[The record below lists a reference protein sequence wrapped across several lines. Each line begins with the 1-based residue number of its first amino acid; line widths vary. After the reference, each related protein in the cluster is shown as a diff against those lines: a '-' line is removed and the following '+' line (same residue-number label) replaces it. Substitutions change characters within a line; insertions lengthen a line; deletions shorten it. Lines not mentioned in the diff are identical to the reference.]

1 MPTLGERTLSIMAI
15 DVNRGTTGVL
25 ELPKTLSQTIWQES
39 ESLSVVQS
47 LSPRME
53 LPGGGIDIPI
63 ITGDPE
69 AEWVSETDEKPV
81 SRPTFGNKNLKG
93 YTLAVIVPFSNQFR
107 RDLPALYSAIEQ
119 KLPQALA
126 KKFDRTAL
134 GFAPSPGTGFDT
146 LAAAPEVELTGAYAD
161 YLNALGVVGGAS
173 DDADITA
180 WALSKSAEIDAL
192 GIADN
197 SGRPLLV
204 QDIQNQGAIGS
215 ILARPVFKSNYAAD
229 ATTNVVGIAGDWGST
244 AWGFVEGISISISD
258 QATLNDGG
266 TPLNLWQRNMFAVR
280 AEVEVG
286 FAVRDANRF
295 VKLTKTPAAPET
307 P

>member
-1 MPTLGERTLSIMAI
+1 MAI
-15 DVNRGTTGVL
+15 DINRGTTGVL
-25 ELPKTLSQTIWQES
+25 ELPKELSQTIWQES

-81 SRPTFGNKNLKG
+81 SRPSFANKNLKG

-107 RDLPALYSAIEQ
+107 RDLPALYNAIEQ

-134 GFAPSPGTGFDT
+134 GFETSPGTGFDT
-146 LAAAPEVELTGAYAD
+146 LADAPTQELTGSYAD
-161 YLNALGVVGGAS
+161 YLAALGTVGGAS

-197 SGRPLLV
+197 TGRPLLV
-204 QDIQNQGAIGS
+204 QDIQTQGAIGS

-280 AEVEVG
+280 DEVEVG

-295 VKLTKTPAAPET
+295 VKLTKGADSNP
-307 P
+307 

>member
-1 MPTLGERTLSIMAI
+1 MAI

-53 LPGGGIDIPI
+53 LPGGGVDIPI

-81 SRPTFGNKNLKG
+81 SRPSFANKNLKG

-146 LAAAPEVELTGAYAD
+146 LADAPEVALTGAYAD

-229 ATTNVVGIAGDWGST
+229 AATNVVGIAGDWNST

-295 VKLTKTPAAPET
+295 VKLTKGADTPEG
-307 P
+307 

>member
-1 MPTLGERTLSIMAI
+1 MAI

-39 ESLSVVQS
+39 EHLSVVQS

-53 LPGGGIDIPI
+53 LPGGGVDIPI

-134 GFAPSPGTGFDT
+134 GFASSPGTGFDT
-146 LAAAPEVELTGAYAD
+146 LADAPTQELTGSYDD
-161 YLNALGVVGGAS
+161 YLAALGAVGDAS

-229 ATTNVVGIAGDWGST
+229 AATNVVGIAGDWGST
-244 AWGFVEGISISISD
+244 AWGYVEDISISIATE
-258 QATLNDGG
+258 ATLNDNG

-295 VKLTKTPAAPET
+295 VKLTKGADSNP
-307 P
+307 

>member
-1 MPTLGERTLSIMAI
+1 MAI

-53 LPGGGIDIPI
+53 LPGGGVDIPI

-69 AEWVSETDEKPV
+69 AEWVSETEEKKV
-81 SRPTFGNKNLKG
+81 SRPSFANKNLKG

-134 GFAPSPGTGFDT
+134 GFATSPGTGFDT
-146 LAAAPEVELTGAYAD
+146 LADAPTQELTGSYED
-161 YLNALGVVGGAS
+161 YLEALGTVGGAS

-197 SGRPLLV
+197 SGRPLLI
-204 QDIQNQGAIGS
+204 QDIQREGAIGS

-229 ATTNVVGIAGDWGST
+229 ATTNVVGIAGDWNST

-295 VKLTKTPAAPET
+295 VKLTKGADSNP
-307 P
+307 

>member
-1 MPTLGERTLSIMAI
+1 MCSSDLMAI

-69 AEWVSETDEKPV
+69 AEWVSETEEKKV
-81 SRPTFGNKNLKG
+81 SRPSFANKNLKG

-134 GFAPSPGTGFDT
+134 GFATSPGTGFDT
-146 LAAAPEVELTGAYAD
+146 
-161 YLNALGVVGGAS
+161 
-173 DDADITA
+173 
-180 WALSKSAEIDAL
+180 
-192 GIADN
+192 
-197 SGRPLLV
+197 
-204 QDIQNQGAIGS
+204 
-215 ILARPVFKSNYAAD
+215 
-229 ATTNVVGIAGDWGST
+229 
-244 AWGFVEGISISISD
+244 
-258 QATLNDGG
+258 
-266 TPLNLWQRNMFAVR
+266 
-280 AEVEVG
+280 
-286 FAVRDANRF
+286 
-295 VKLTKTPAAPET
+295 
-307 P
+307 

>member
-1 MPTLGERTLSIMAI
+1 MCSSDL
-15 DVNRGTTGVL
+15 
-25 ELPKTLSQTIWQES
+25 
-39 ESLSVVQS
+39 
-47 LSPRME
+47 
-53 LPGGGIDIPI
+53 
-63 ITGDPE
+63 
-69 AEWVSETDEKPV
+69 
-81 SRPTFGNKNLKG
+81 LKG

-134 GFAPSPGTGFDT
+134 GFETSPGTGFDT
-146 LAAAPEVELTGAYAD
+146 LADAPAVELTGAYAD

-266 TPLNLWQRNMFAVR
+266 TSLNLWQRNMFAVR

-295 VKLTKTPAAPET
+295 VKLTKGAAEPEA
-307 P
+307 

>member
-1 MPTLGERTLSIMAI
+1 MAI

-39 ESLSVVQS
+39 EHLSVVQS

-53 LPGGGIDIPI
+53 LPGGGVDIPI

-146 LAAAPEVELTGAYAD
+146 LADAPTQELTGSYDD
-161 YLNALGVVGGAS
+161 YLAALGTVGGAS

-197 SGRPLLV
+197 AGRPLLI

-229 ATTNVVGIAGDWGST
+229 ATTNVVGIAGDWNST

-295 VKLTKTPAAPET
+295 VKLTKGADSNP
-307 P
+307 

>member
-1 MPTLGERTLSIMAI
+1 MAI

-53 LPGGGIDIPI
+53 LPGGGVDIPI

-69 AEWVSETDEKPV
+69 AEWVSETEEKKV
-81 SRPTFGNKNLKG
+81 SRPSFANKNLKG

-134 GFAPSPGTGFDT
+134 GFATSPGTGFDT
-146 LAAAPEVELTGAYAD
+146 LADAPTQELTGSYDD
-161 YLNALGVVGGAS
+161 YLAALGTVGGAS

-197 SGRPLLV
+197 AGRPLLI
-204 QDIQNQGAIGS
+204 QDIQREGAIGS

-229 ATTNVVGIAGDWGST
+229 ATTNVVGIAGDWNST

-295 VKLTKTPAAPET
+295 VKLTKGADSNP
-307 P
+307 

>member
-1 MPTLGERTLSIMAI
+1 MAI

-25 ELPKTLSQTIWQES
+25 ALPKELSQTIWQES

-53 LPGGGIDIPI
+53 LPGGGVDIPI

-69 AEWVSETDEKPV
+69 AEWVSETEEKKV

-134 GFAPSPGTGFDT
+134 GFATSPGTGFDT
-146 LAAAPEVELTGAYAD
+146 LADAPEIALTGSYAD
-161 YLNALGVVGGAS
+161 YLAALGAVGGAS

-229 ATTNVVGIAGDWGST
+229 AATNVVGIAGDWGST

-266 TPLNLWQRNMFAVR
+266 TPLNLWQRNMFAEIGR
-280 AEVEVG
+280 AHV
-286 FAVRDANRF
+286 
-295 VKLTKTPAAPET
+295 
-307 P
+307 

>member
-1 MPTLGERTLSIMAI
+1 MAI

-53 LPGGGIDIPI
+53 LPGGGVDIPI

-69 AEWVSETDEKPV
+69 AEWVSETEEKKV
-81 SRPTFGNKNLKG
+81 SRPSFANKNLKG

-134 GFAPSPGTGFDT
+134 GFATSPGTGFDT
-146 LAAAPEVELTGAYAD
+146 LADAPTQELTGSYDD
-161 YLNALGVVGGAS
+161 YLAALGTVGGAS

-197 SGRPLLV
+197 AGRPLLI

-229 ATTNVVGIAGDWGST
+229 ATTNVVGIAGDWNST

-266 TPLNLWQRNMFAVR
+266 TPLNLWPRNMFAVR

-295 VKLTKTPAAPET
+295 VKLTKGADSNP
-307 P
+307 

>member
-1 MPTLGERTLSIMAI
+1 MAI

-53 LPGGGIDIPI
+53 LPGGGVDIPI

-69 AEWVSETDEKPV
+69 AEWVSETEEKKV

-134 GFAPSPGTGFDT
+134 GFATSPGTGFDT
-146 LAAAPEVELTGAYAD
+146 LADAPTQELTGSYDD
-161 YLNALGVVGGAS
+161 YLAALGTVGGAS

-197 SGRPLLV
+197 AGRPLLI

-229 ATTNVVGIAGDWGST
+229 ATTNVVGIAGDWNST

-295 VKLTKTPAAPET
+295 VKLTKGADSNP
-307 P
+307 

>member
-1 MPTLGERTLSIMAI
+1 MAI

-39 ESLSVVQS
+39 EHLSVVQS

-53 LPGGGIDIPI
+53 LPGGGVDIPI

-134 GFAPSPGTGFDT
+134 GFETSPGTGFDK
-146 LAAAPEVELTGAYAD
+146 
-161 YLNALGVVGGAS
+161 
-173 DDADITA
+173 I
-180 WALSKSAEIDAL
+180 
-192 GIADN
+192 
-197 SGRPLLV
+197 GRAHV
-204 QDIQNQGAIGS
+204 
-215 ILARPVFKSNYAAD
+215 
-229 ATTNVVGIAGDWGST
+229 
-244 AWGFVEGISISISD
+244 
-258 QATLNDGG
+258 
-266 TPLNLWQRNMFAVR
+266 
-280 AEVEVG
+280 
-286 FAVRDANRF
+286 
-295 VKLTKTPAAPET
+295 
-307 P
+307 

>member
-1 MPTLGERTLSIMAI
+1 MAI

-39 ESLSVVQS
+39 EHLSVVQS

-53 LPGGGIDIPI
+53 LPGGGVDIPI

-69 AEWVSETDEKPV
+69 AEWVSETEEKKV

-134 GFAPSPGTGFDT
+134 GFATSPGTGFDT
-146 LAAAPEVELTGAYAD
+146 LADAPTQELTGSYDD
-161 YLNALGVVGGAS
+161 YLAALGTVGGAS

-192 GIADN
+192 GIADTA
-197 SGRPLLV
+197 GRPLLI

-229 ATTNVVGIAGDWGST
+229 ATTNVVGIAGDWNST

-295 VKLTKTPAAPET
+295 VKLTKGADSNP
-307 P
+307 

>member
-1 MPTLGERTLSIMAI
+1 MAI

-39 ESLSVVQS
+39 EHLSVVQS

-53 LPGGGIDIPI
+53 LPGGGVDIPI

-134 GFAPSPGTGFDT
+134 GFATSPGTGFDT
-146 LAAAPEVELTGAYAD
+146 LADAPTQELTGSYND
-161 YLNALGVVGGAS
+161 YLEALGKVGGAS

-192 GIADN
+192 GIADTA
-197 SGRPLLV
+197 GRPLLI
-204 QDIQNQGAIGS
+204 QDIQREGAIGS

-229 ATTNVVGIAGDWGST
+229 ATTNVVGIAGDWNST

-295 VKLTKTPAAPET
+295 VKLTKGADSNP
-307 P
+307 

>member
-1 MPTLGERTLSIMAI
+1 MAI

-69 AEWVSETDEKPV
+69 AEWVSETEEKKV
-81 SRPTFGNKNLKG
+81 SRPSFANKNLKG

-134 GFAPSPGTGFDT
+134 GFATSPGTGFDT
-146 LAAAPEVELTGAYAD
+146 LADAPAVELTGAYSD

-229 ATTNVVGIAGDWGST
+229 AATNVVGIAGDWNST

-295 VKLTKTPAAPET
+295 VKLTKGADSNP
-307 P
+307 

>member
-1 MPTLGERTLSIMAI
+1 MAI

-53 LPGGGIDIPI
+53 LPGGGVDIPI

-69 AEWVSETDEKPV
+69 AEWVSETEEKKV
-81 SRPTFGNKNLKG
+81 SRPSFANKNLKG

-134 GFAPSPGTGFDT
+134 GFATSPGTGFDT
-146 LAAAPEVELTGAYAD
+146 LADAPTQELTGSYDD
-161 YLNALGVVGGAS
+161 YLAALGAVGGAS

-295 VKLTKTPAAPET
+295 VKLTKGADSNP
-307 P
+307 

>member
-1 MPTLGERTLSIMAI
+1 MAI

-39 ESLSVVQS
+39 EHLSVVQS

-53 LPGGGIDIPI
+53 LPGGGVDIPI

-81 SRPTFGNKNLKG
+81 SRPSFANKNLKG

-134 GFAPSPGTGFDT
+134 GFVSSPGTGFDT
-146 LAAAPEVELTGAYAD
+146 LADAPEVELTGAYGD

-229 ATTNVVGIAGDWGST
+229 ATTNVVGIAGDWNST

-295 VKLTKTPAAPET
+295 VKLTKGADSNP
-307 P
+307 

>member
-1 MPTLGERTLSIMAI
+1 MAI

-53 LPGGGIDIPI
+53 LPGGGVDIPI

-69 AEWVSETDEKPV
+69 AEWVSETEEKPV

-146 LAAAPEVELTGAYAD
+146 LADAPTQELTGSYDD
-161 YLNALGVVGGAS
+161 YLAALGTVGEAS

-197 SGRPLLV
+197 SGRPLLI
-204 QDIQNQGAIGS
+204 QDIQREGAIGS
-215 ILARPVFKSNYAAD
+215 ILARPVFKSNYASD
-229 ATTNVVGIAGDWGST
+229 AATNVVGIAGDWNST

-295 VKLTKTPAAPET
+295 VKLTKGADSNP
-307 P
+307 

>member
-1 MPTLGERTLSIMAI
+1 MAI

-53 LPGGGIDIPI
+53 LPGGGVDIPI

-134 GFAPSPGTGFDT
+134 GFATSPGTGFDT
-146 LAAAPEVELTGAYAD
+146 LADAPTQELTGSYDD
-161 YLNALGVVGGAS
+161 YLAALGAVGGAS

-192 GIADN
+192 GIADTA
-197 SGRPLLV
+197 GRPLLI

-229 ATTNVVGIAGDWGST
+229 ATTNVVGVAGDWGST

-266 TPLNLWQRNMFAVR
+266 TPLNLWQRNKIGR
-280 AEVEVG
+280 ASCRERV
-286 FAVRDANRF
+286 
-295 VKLTKTPAAPET
+295 
-307 P
+307 

>member
-1 MPTLGERTLSIMAI
+1 MAI

-53 LPGGGIDIPI
+53 LPGGGVDIPI

-69 AEWVSETDEKPV
+69 AEWVSETEEKKV
-81 SRPTFGNKNLKG
+81 SRPSFANKNLKG

-134 GFAPSPGTGFDT
+134 GFATSPGTGFDT
-146 LAAAPEVELTGAYAD
+146 LADAPTQELTGSYDD
-161 YLNALGVVGGAS
+161 YLAALGTVGGAS

-197 SGRPLLV
+197 AGRPLLI
-204 QDIQNQGAIGS
+204 QDIQREGAIGS
-215 ILARPVFKSNYAAD
+215 ILARPVFKSNYASD
-229 ATTNVVGIAGDWGST
+229 AATNVVGIAGDWNST

-295 VKLTKTPAAPET
+295 VKLTKGADSNP
-307 P
+307 

>member
-1 MPTLGERTLSIMAI
+1 MAI

-53 LPGGGIDIPI
+53 LPGGGVDIPI

-69 AEWVSETDEKPV
+69 AEWVSETEEKKV
-81 SRPTFGNKNLKG
+81 SRPSFANKNLKG

-134 GFAPSPGTGFDT
+134 GFATSPGTGFDT
-146 LAAAPEVELTGAYAD
+146 LADAPTQELTGSYDD
-161 YLNALGVVGGAS
+161 YLAALGTVGGAS

-197 SGRPLLV
+197 AGRPLLV

-229 ATTNVVGIAGDWGST
+229 ATTNVVGIAGDLGST

-295 VKLTKTPAAPET
+295 VKLTKGADSNP
-307 P
+307 

>member
-1 MPTLGERTLSIMAI
+1 MAI

-53 LPGGGIDIPI
+53 LPGGGVDIPI

-69 AEWVSETDEKPV
+69 AEWVSETEEKKV
-81 SRPTFGNKNLKG
+81 SRPSFANKNLKG

-134 GFAPSPGTGFDT
+134 GFATSPGTGFDT
-146 LAAAPEVELTGAYAD
+146 LADAPTQELTGSYDD
-161 YLNALGVVGGAS
+161 YLAALGTVGGAS

-197 SGRPLLV
+197 AGRPLLI

-229 ATTNVVGIAGDWGST
+229 ATTNVVGIAGDWNST

-295 VKLTKTPAAPET
+295 VKLTKGADSNP
-307 P
+307 

>member
-1 MPTLGERTLSIMAI
+1 MAI

-39 ESLSVVQS
+39 EHLSVVQS

-53 LPGGGIDIPI
+53 LPGGGVDIPI

-69 AEWVSETDEKPV
+69 AEWVSETEEKKV
-81 SRPTFGNKNLKG
+81 SRPSFANKNLKG

-134 GFAPSPGTGFDT
+134 GFATSPGTGFDT
-146 LAAAPEVELTGAYAD
+146 LADAPTQELTGSYDD
-161 YLNALGVVGGAS
+161 YLAALGTVGGAS

-180 WALSKSAEIDAL
+180 WALSKSSEIDAL

-197 SGRPLLV
+197 AGRPLLV

-295 VKLTKTPAAPET
+295 VKLTKGADSNP
-307 P
+307 

>member
-1 MPTLGERTLSIMAI
+1 MAI

-39 ESLSVVQS
+39 EHLSVVQS

-53 LPGGGIDIPI
+53 LPGGGVDIPI

-69 AEWVSETDEKPV
+69 AEWVSETEEKKV
-81 SRPTFGNKNLKG
+81 SRPAFGNKNLKG

-134 GFAPSPGTGFDT
+134 GFATSPGTGFDT
-146 LAAAPEVELTGAYAD
+146 LADAPEVELTGKYAD

-295 VKLTKTPAAPET
+295 VKLTKGADSNP
-307 P
+307 

>member
-1 MPTLGERTLSIMAI
+1 MAI
-15 DVNRGTTGVL
+15 DVNRNTTGVL
-25 ELPKTLSQTIWQES
+25 ELPSTLSQTIWQEA
-39 ESLSVVQS
+39 EHQSVVQT
-47 LSPRME
+47 LSPKME
-53 LPGGGIDIPI
+53 LPGGGVDIPI

-81 SRPTFGNKNLKG
+81 SRPSFGNKNLKG

-107 RDLPALYSAIEQ
+107 RDLPSLYSAVEQ
-119 KLPQALA
+119 KLPKALA

-134 GFAPSPGTGFDT
+134 GFVTSPGSGFDT
-146 LAAAPEVELTGAYAD
+146 LADAPEVELTGKYQD
-161 YLNALGVVGGAS
+161 YLTALGAVGAAS
-173 DDADITA
+173 DDADITS
-180 WALSKSAEIDAL
+180 WALSKDAEIDAL

-197 SGRPLLV
+197 AGRPLLI
-204 QDIQNQGAIGS
+204 QDIQREGAIGS
-215 ILARPVFKSNYAAD
+215 ILARPVYKSNYAAD
-229 ATTNVVGIAGDWGST
+229 KASGVIGFAGDWSST

-266 TPLNLWQRNMFAVR
+266 TSLNLWQRNMFAVR

-295 VKLTKTPAAPET
+295 VKLTKAAGGAEGNG
-307 P
+307 

>member
-1 MPTLGERTLSIMAI
+1 MAI
-15 DVNRGTTGVL
+15 DINRGTTGVL
-25 ELPKTLSQTIWQES
+25 ELPKELSQTIWQES

-81 SRPTFGNKNLKG
+81 SRPSFANKNLKG

-134 GFAPSPGTGFDT
+134 GFETSPGTGFDT
-146 LAAAPEVELTGAYAD
+146 LADAPTQELTGSYAD
-161 YLNALGVVGGAS
+161 YLAALGTVGGAS

-266 TPLNLWQRNMFAVR
+266 TALNLWQRNMFAVR

-295 VKLTKTPAAPET
+295 VKLTKGADSHP
-307 P
+307 

>member
-1 MPTLGERTLSIMAI
+1 MAI

-39 ESLSVVQS
+39 EHLSVVQS

-53 LPGGGIDIPI
+53 LPGGGVDIPI

-81 SRPTFGNKNLKG
+81 SRPSFANKNLKG

-134 GFAPSPGTGFDT
+134 GFASSPGTGFDT
-146 LAAAPEVELTGAYAD
+146 LADAPTQELTGSYDD
-161 YLNALGVVGGAS
+161 YLAALGTVGGAS

-204 QDIQNQGAIGS
+204 QDIQNEGAIGS

-229 ATTNVVGIAGDWGST
+229 AATNVVGIAGDWGST

-295 VKLTKTPAAPET
+295 VKLTKGADSNP
-307 P
+307 

>member
-1 MPTLGERTLSIMAI
+1 MAI

-53 LPGGGIDIPI
+53 LPGGGVDIPI

-81 SRPTFGNKNLKG
+81 SRPSFANKNLKG

-134 GFAPSPGTGFDT
+134 GFATSPGTGFDT
-146 LAAAPEVELTGAYAD
+146 LADAPAVELTGAYAD

-229 ATTNVVGIAGDWGST
+229 AATNVVGIAGDWGST

-286 FAVRDANRF
+286 FAVRDPKRF
-295 VKLTKTPAAPET
+295 VKLTKGADTTPGDGGTEG
-307 P
+307 

>member
-1 MPTLGERTLSIMAI
+1 MLFRS
-15 DVNRGTTGVL
+15 
-25 ELPKTLSQTIWQES
+25 
-39 ESLSVVQS
+39 
-47 LSPRME
+47 
-53 LPGGGIDIPI
+53 
-63 ITGDPE
+63 
-69 AEWVSETDEKPV
+69 
-81 SRPTFGNKNLKG
+81 TFGNKNLKG

-134 GFAPSPGTGFDT
+134 GFETSPGTGFDT
-146 LAAAPEVELTGAYAD
+146 LADAPTQELTGSYDD
-161 YLNALGVVGGAS
+161 YLAALGTVGGAS

-197 SGRPLLV
+197 AGRPLLI
-204 QDIQNQGAIGS
+204 QDIQREGAIGS

-295 VKLTKTPAAPET
+295 VKLTKGADSNP
-307 P
+307 

>member
-1 MPTLGERTLSIMAI
+1 MAI

-39 ESLSVVQS
+39 ESLSVVKS

-69 AEWVSETDEKPV
+69 AEWVSETEEKKV
-81 SRPTFGNKNLKG
+81 SRPSFANKNLKG

-134 GFAPSPGTGFDT
+134 GFATSPGTGFDT
-146 LAAAPEVELTGAYAD
+146 LADAPTQELTGSYDD
-161 YLNALGVVGGAS
+161 YLAALGTVGGAS

-197 SGRPLLV
+197 SGRPLLI

-229 ATTNVVGIAGDWGST
+229 AATNVVGIAGDWGST

-295 VKLTKTPAAPET
+295 VKLTKGADSNP
-307 P
+307 

>member
-1 MPTLGERTLSIMAI
+1 MAI

-39 ESLSVVQS
+39 EHLSVVQS

-53 LPGGGIDIPI
+53 LPGGGVDIPI

-69 AEWVSETDEKPV
+69 AEWVSETEEKKV
-81 SRPTFGNKNLKG
+81 SRPSFANKNLKG

-134 GFAPSPGTGFDT
+134 GFATSPGTGFDT
-146 LAAAPEVELTGAYAD
+146 LADAPTQELTGSYDD
-161 YLNALGVVGGAS
+161 YLAALGTVGGAS

-197 SGRPLLV
+197 AGRPLLI

-229 ATTNVVGIAGDWGST
+229 ATTNVVGIAGDWNST

-295 VKLTKTPAAPET
+295 VKLTKGADSNP
-307 P
+307 

>member
-1 MPTLGERTLSIMAI
+1 MAI

-39 ESLSVVQS
+39 EHLSVVQS

-53 LPGGGIDIPI
+53 LPGGGVDIPI

-107 RDLPALYSAIEQ
+107 RDLPALYNAIEQ

-134 GFAPSPGTGFDT
+134 GFATSPGTGFDT
-146 LAAAPEVELTGAYAD
+146 LADAPTQELTGSYDD
-161 YLNALGVVGGAS
+161 YLAALGTVGGAS

-295 VKLTKTPAAPET
+295 VKLTKGADSNP
-307 P
+307 

>member
-1 MPTLGERTLSIMAI
+1 MAI

-53 LPGGGIDIPI
+53 LPGGGVDIPI

-134 GFAPSPGTGFDT
+134 GFATSPGTGFDT
-146 LAAAPEVELTGAYAD
+146 LADAPTQELTGSYDD
-161 YLNALGVVGGAS
+161 YLAALGTVGGAS

-192 GIADN
+192 GIADKA
-197 SGRPLLV
+197 GRPLLI
-204 QDIQNQGAIGS
+204 QDIQREGAIGS

-229 ATTNVVGIAGDWGST
+229 ATTNVVGIAGDWNST

-295 VKLTKTPAAPET
+295 VKLTKGADSNP
-307 P
+307 

>member
-1 MPTLGERTLSIMAI
+1 MAI

-69 AEWVSETDEKPV
+69 AEWVSETEEKKV

-134 GFAPSPGTGFDT
+134 GFATSPGTGFDT
-146 LAAAPEVELTGAYAD
+146 LADAPTQELTGSYDD
-161 YLNALGVVGGAS
+161 YLAALGTVGGAS

-197 SGRPLLV
+197 AGRPLLI

-229 ATTNVVGIAGDWGST
+229 ATTNVVGIAGDWNST
-244 AWGFVEGISISISD
+244 AWGFVEDISISISD

-295 VKLTKTPAAPET
+295 VKLTKGADSNP
-307 P
+307 